1 MRNIFD
7 YTSLSTSEN
16 DIYLSHYGIKGQKWG
31 LRRFQNPDGTL
42 TAEGKKR
49 ARKEYKED
57 NKEAFEKGKNATVL
71 GRAATYAEK
80 NRDRALARY
89 DKKPT
94 LKNQE
99 KLLDAVL
106 TSGILK
112 GQAAK
117 ARKEAEDHAKHLIDK
132 YGKDAVKDIK
142 YDKNGRVSERTV
154 STGEILASL
163 AVTIGSTA
171 AMAVGATPLA
181 LIMTPTG
188 ANIKGY
194 ETYVN
199 TRSVVKGTR
208 KSAKGIYV

>member
-42 TAEGKKR
+42 TDEGKKR

-57 NKEAFEKGKNATVL
+57 NKEAFEKGKTATVL

-94 LKNQE
+94 LKNRE
-99 KLLDAVL
+99 KLTDAVV

-112 GQAAK
+112 GLSTRAQ
-117 ARKEAEDHAKHLIDK
+117 KEAEDHARYLIDK

-142 YDKNGRVSERTV
+142 YDKSGRVNERTA
-154 STGEILASL
+154 STGDILASL
-163 AVTIGSTA
+163 AVTLGSTA
-171 AMAVGATPLA
+171 AMAVGATPIA
-181 LIMTPTG
+181 LILIPTS
-188 ANIKGY
+188 ANMKGY
-194 ETYVN
+194 KAYSEAKNAVKVN
-199 TRSVVKGTR
+199 RHVK
-208 KSAKGIYV
+208 

>member
-42 TAEGKKR
+42 TDEGKKR

-57 NKEAFEKGKNATVL
+57 NKEAFEKGKTATVL

-94 LKNQE
+94 LKNRE
-99 KLLDAVL
+99 KLTDAVV

-112 GQAAK
+112 GLSTRAQ
-117 ARKEAEDHAKHLIDK
+117 KEAEDHARYLIDK

-142 YDKNGRVSERTV
+142 YDKSGRVNERTA

-163 AVTIGSTA
+163 GITIGSTA
-171 AMAVGATPLA
+171 AMAVGATPIA
-181 LIMTPTG
+181 LIAWPTS
-188 ANIKGY
+188 ANTKGY
-194 ETYVN
+194 RTYSEAKN
-199 TRSVVKGTR
+199 AVKANR
-208 KSAKGIYV
+208 HVK